1 MTVRTRLTGGRAG
14 ALVLAPALLLS
25 VALAACGGSGGAAQG
40 AGGSKECASFPS
52 KDIKFVV
59 PYSAGGGFDTWA
71 RLMAPGLKKHLGGKA
86 NVIVEN
92 QPGGGG
98 MRAVN
103 QVFSAP
109 ADGSTIIFTEP
120 GYIAVNQILGRTAGK
135 FDITKMTYL
144 GQATADPQ
152 VFAVAGKSAV
162 SSLEDLKAK
171 PIKHAGQDI
180 SPIETITY
188 GAYGVKAKYILH
200 EGTSEVVL
208 SVRRGDSDATV
219 VSLSSILPF
228 LESGDLKPI
237 LYVGTEEI
245 TPQLIGYEQLKNTP
259 TAADGGHPE
268 LNEVLEQHRV
278 VAAPPNLPG
287 CVKDK
292 LADALA
298 KTLADADFKAKAT
311 AAELR
316 VVPAT
321 ADEAAATVAKTVST
335 FRQYKAT
342 LESALKD

>member
-1 MTVRTRLTGGRAG
+1 MKSWTRSTRRQVG
-14 ALVLAPALLLS
+14 ALGLAPALLLS
-25 VALAACGGSGGAAQG
+25 AALAACGSGDR
-40 AGGSKECASFPS
+40 AGGGGDCADYPS
-52 KDIKFVV
+52 KDITFVV

-71 RLMAPGLKKHLGGKA
+71 RLLAPGLEKHLGGEA
-86 NVIVEN
+86 DIIVEN

-120 GYIAVNQILGRTAGK
+120 GYIAVNQILGRTSGK

-152 VFAVAGKSAV
+152 VFAVAADSGID
-162 SSLEDLKAK
+162 SLEDLKGK
-171 PIKHAGQDI
+171 PVKHAGQDI

-208 SVRRGDSDATV
+208 SVRRGDSDVTV
-219 VSLSSILPF
+219 VSLSSILDF
-228 LESGDLKPI
+228 LESGDLEPI
-237 LYVGTEEI
+237 LYIGTEEI
-245 TPQLIGYEQLKNTP
+245 TPALLGYEQLKDTP
-259 TAADGGHPE
+259 TAADTGHPE

-278 VAAPPNLPG
+278 LAAPPNLPG
-287 CVKDK
+287 CVRDK

-298 KTLADADFKAKAT
+298 ATLADPDFQAKAT
-311 AAELR
+311 EAELR

-321 ADEAAATVAKTVST
+321 ADEAAATVDKTVST
-335 FRQYKAT
+335 FREYKAT
-342 LESALKD
+342 LEAALKE